1 MINAAVLPVLVTVV
15 EPHLT
20 LEIWNEKL
28 EGLEIAVIGD
38 IHAGKGPHERRR
50 T

>member
-1 MINAAVLPVLVTVV
+1 MINAAVLPVLVTLV

-20 LEIWNEKL
+20 LEIWNEQL